1 MRIDVDRL
9 AAYRIPITAV
19 RTALQRQNA
28 EIPGGNVDAG
38 RREISLRTLG
48 RFDDARAFQNLVVA
62 TVNGSPVRL
71 RDIGTVED
79 GTKEQRSVSRLDG
92 VPTVSLEVRRQ
103 SGANTIAV
111 IDGVKESLRA
121 RAGGCCRRT

>member
-9 AAYRIPITAV
+9 AAYRIPITSV

-48 RFDDARAFQNLVVA
+48 RFDDARAFSDLVVA
-62 TVNGSPVRL
+62 NVNGSPVRL
-71 RDIGTVED
+71 SRHRHGGGRHQGAALGVAARRRADR
-79 GTKEQRSVSRLDG
+79 QRSRCAASRA
-92 VPTVSLEVRRQ
+92 PTRSR
-103 SGANTIAV
+103 
-111 IDGVKESLRA
+111 
-121 RAGGCCRRT
+121 

>member
-1 MRIDVDRL
+1 MERAAGVGDVEIVGGLERAIDVRIDVDRL

-38 RREISLRTLG
+38 RREMSLRTLG
-48 RFDDARAFQNLVVA
+48 RFADARAFSDLVVA

-71 RDIGTVED
+71 ARHRHAWRTAP
-79 GTKEQRSVSRLDG
+79 RSSAR
-92 VPTVSLEVRRQ
+92 P
-103 SGANTIAV
+103 
-111 IDGVKESLRA
+111 RA
-121 RAGGCCRRT
+121 STACPP